1 MFLTFWQI
9 AIGGALQNI
18 KIYADVKDAIWLD
31 NGKGV
36 EIKDNEVIV
45 KPFSYGNS
53 LSTRILRFT
62 I

>member
-1 MFLTFWQI
+1 MSADSNVAL
-9 AIGGALQNI
+9 GGDLANV

-31 NGKGV
+31 NGKSV